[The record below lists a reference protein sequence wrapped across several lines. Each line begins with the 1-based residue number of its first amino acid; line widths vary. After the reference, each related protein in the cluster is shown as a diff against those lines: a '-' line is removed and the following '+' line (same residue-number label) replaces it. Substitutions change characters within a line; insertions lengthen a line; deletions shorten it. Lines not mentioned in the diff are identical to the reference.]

1 MIFERIQIHSNV
13 FCCKDNVFCSK
24 SSIFAPFF
32 KETCTFCSVASFRKQ
47 KKQEKLNIQTNGIS
61 K

>member
-32 KETCTFCSVASFRKQ
+32 KETCTFCCVASFRKQ
-47 KKQEKLNIQTNGIS
+47 KKQEKNKYTN
-61 K
+61 KWN

>member
-13 FCCKDNVFCSK
+13 FCCKDNAQKVVSLHRFLRK
-24 SSIFAPFF
+24 LAHFAVLHLFAN
-32 KETCTFCSVASFRKQ
+32 KRN
-47 KKQEKLNIQTNGIS
+47 KKKLNIQTNGIS

>member
-24 SSIFAPFF
+24 SSIFAPFL
-32 KETCTFCSVASFRKQ
+32 RKLAHFVVLHLFANKRN
-47 KKQEKLNIQTNGIS
+47 KKN
-61 K
+61 